1 MDTMRRMS
9 NSPSPSAPDRL
20 TSSAIDRAL
29 LLGAMF
35 LLGAQEFAHA
45 RGPAPASAPIEDAGV
60 FRTVNGE
67 PIALADFHRYVGF
80 EHRNDPKF
88 EEEREALVQERLVRR
103 EAKRR
108 NLSVTREQLEARY
121 EVLDRE
127 ARKTNKDG
135 LGAILA
141 AEQIDRS
148 EFVSRLEIALLLERI
163 VREEFDLDDD
173 VPEEKQNIW
182 LQDQRARSTVQVE
195 GIGDDELLRVDGEPI
210 SLVDY
215 GKLLVERLAKTSALR
230 RNLEQQYIEVHAVRQ
245 YANERGVTLD
255 DAAIDRAIAER
266 EKAVKSKPG
275 MAEYDLATVLAETG
289 SSIAQLKASQRFR
302 TRLLLERLVDL
313 PGEPGADLEA
323 FYSEHRPAF
332 DRLYGEQPI
341 VSTVFLKAGAKG
353 AAKIGFV
360 QRTVDEASRELSDAR
375 ARIEKGEGTFEDAV
389 KGISQLGNAKDGGLL
404 GAISPADKELGDI
417 ATKILDQYR
426 RGEVKVGALIGPLP
440 SATGVHLLK
449 LNGIKPGKKFEELKP
464 EIRKHAM
471 NELLRSIMEKAKV
484 ES

>member
-1 MDTMRRMS
+1 MPRMS
-9 NSPSPSAPDRL
+9 NASSPTAHDRPQSL
-20 TSSAIDRAL
+20 SIDRSL
-29 LLGAMF
+29 LLGALL
-35 LLGAQEFAHA
+35 LLGAPELAQA
-45 RGPAPASAPIEDAGV
+45 RTLALPVAQTADSGV
-60 FRTVNGE
+60 FRTLNGE
-67 PIALADFHRYVGF
+67 PLALADFHRYVGF

-108 NLSVTREQLEARY
+108 NLSVTRQQLEARY
-121 EVLDRE
+121 EALDRE

-148 EFVSRLEIALLLERI
+148 EFVSRLEIAVLLERI
-163 VREEFDLDDD
+163 VREEFDLDADE

-195 GIGDDELLRVDGEPI
+195 GIGEDELLRVDGEPI

-215 GKLLVERLAKTSALR
+215 GKLLVERLTKTSALR
-230 RNLEQQYIEVHAVRQ
+230 RNLEQQFIEVHAVRQ
-245 YANERGVTLD
+245 YAVAHGVTLD
-255 DAAIDRAIAER
+255 EAAIDQAIAER
-266 EKAVKSKPG
+266 EKAVKAKPG

-313 PGEPGADLEA
+313 PGAPGADLER
-323 FYSEHRPAF
+323 FYAEHRPAF

-360 QRTVDEASRELSDAR
+360 DRTLDEASRELSDAR
-375 ARIEKGEGTFEDAV
+375 ARIEKGEGTFEDAA
-389 KGISQLGNAKDGGLL
+389 KGLSQLGNAKSGGLV
-404 GAISPADKELGDI
+404 GAISPADKDLGDI
-417 ATKILDQYR
+417 ATTVLDQYR
-426 RGEVKVGALIGPLP
+426 RGEVKVGGLIGPLP

-449 LNGIKPGKKFEELKP
+449 LNGIKPGKDFEELKP